1 MFQELK
7 DDTLLLSDLGVG
19 IIKDGTIVI
28 HPVLINLF
36 KIGVLTLDEFTYI
49 TSHELAH
56 HTLNHYFKV
65 NQYLADNP
73 NATVEDVSN
82 FTLKVE
88 AEADYKSIV
97 DNNISI
103 EVYYRTLSKLKLLLA
118 TKAYTV
124 ALKNRGLGMFKRF
137 LYRLSAIKSYK
148 SSLRERQKL
157 VEEMFK

>member
-1 MFQELK
+1 MFQALN
-7 DDTLLLSDLGVG
+7 DDALLLSDLGVA

-28 HPVLINLF
+28 HPALINLF

-65 NQYLADNP
+65 NLYLTNNP
-73 NATVEDVSN
+73 NATVEDVSK

-88 AEADYKSIV
+88 AEADCKSIV

-103 EVYYRTLSKLKLLLA
+103 EVYYKTLSKLKLVLA

-124 ALKNRGLGMFKRF
+124 ALKNRGLGMFNRF

-148 SSLRERQKL
+148 SSLSERQKL

>member
-1 MFQELK
+1 MFKELD

-28 HPVLINLF
+28 HPALINLI
-36 KIGVLTLDEFTYI
+36 KIGAFTLDEFTYI

-65 NQYLADNP
+65 NKYLNDNP
-73 NATVEDVSN
+73 NATVEDVSK

-88 AEADYKSIV
+88 AEADCKSIV

-103 EVYYRTLSKLKLLLA
+103 ELYYKTLSKLKLLLA

-124 ALKNRGLGMFKRF
+124 ALKNRGLGMFNRF
-137 LYRLSAIKSYK
+137 LYRISAMRSYQ
-148 SSLRERQKL
+148 SSLRDRQKL